1 MRASTAAVPM
11 RQRLQGRGS
20 PVVVEFKSCE
30 SDEGGRSATR
40 LRRASRAKRSLMV
53 CFVRPSSWSAASRPG
68 VVEGWTGRGV
78 WERSRGWLT
87 AARLKLPHR
96 PRRRGAAAVQGRR
109 AHKGAEGRARR
120 ARMVWQPGERVDGH
134 RRQGRDRER
143 DQARCHTT
151 HPGFPC
157 DKHRNVRRP
166 VSQHEEDPGRASC
179 AQRAHA
185 ACAAARG
192 LLRFRQRQPRVGG

>member
-96 PRRRGAAAVQGRR
+96 PRRRGAAAAGHRACRGRGRR
-109 AHKGAEGRARR
+109 HAPCAR
-120 ARMVWQPGERVDGH
+120 P
-134 RRQGRDRER
+134 
-143 DQARCHTT
+143 
-151 HPGFPC
+151 
-157 DKHRNVRRP
+157 
-166 VSQHEEDPGRASC
+166 
-179 AQRAHA
+179 
-185 ACAAARG
+185 
-192 LLRFRQRQPRVGG
+192 